1 MKRSK
6 ELITKNH
13 NQEEISILRCWKC
26 RKCIAGSGCFME
38 CLEHQVT
45 KDRHDSADDQNI
57 CHVWHMD
64 IEALPEWIHCLIQK
78 AQWTVGKLNCPFCGA
93 RLGGFNFVSTPK
105 CSCGQLAAVH
115 LSKSRTDYQP
125 TRSGRLMRPSLK
137 YLSHPRVQS
146 GCDKET
152 LLTGGASKNRNHGL
166 LNMAQ
171 NNNGPGRLT
180 EALCLEVRST
190 YFKMKNEKL
199 LFKASDPKYQL
210 FVPQLVT
217 GRCTTRAFHRKSHSL
232 DLNISEKLTLL
243 PTLYEIHSKTT
254 VYPRLNETQ
263 PVDLSGLPLESS
275 KNNRSFQISS
285 SFDPN
290 MLLQRFS
297 VAPRETQ
304 TQRGGEFQCGLEAS
318 AVYSGHASSN
328 NLTFLMDMPS
338 AGRSTLEAP
347 DQEEHLSPL
356 DFLHSGSFSLG
367 AINQRLSKRE
377 KSKLKNLRRKQRRH
391 ERWLQKQTLDNEMS
405 TDDDNEYAEEKES
418 YICAVCLDVYF
429 NPYMCYPCHHIFCE
443 PCLRTLAKD
452 NPASTPCP
460 LCRTII
466 SRVFFQTELNN
477 ATKTFFTKEYL
488 KRKQSFQK
496 SSSAKW
502 PLPSRRKAFHL
513 FGGVLLHIIL
523 SFRTQDDRAASIWYT
538 AGCGGGKETAAASQ
552 TDKCSTQKQHTAFSL
567 DSRFRLS
574 SLVAMPKGQG
584 SANKPG
590 FHRRAA
596 PVTRRQFPHG
606 AHRMD
611 YLHFED
617 DSRGWWFDMDMVII
631 YIYSV
636 NWVIGFIVF
645 CFLCYFFFPF

>member
-1 MKRSK
+1 MTGKHNFPTAPRDGRRRRCSPGCAGSGRGAAHASLGPEPAEEMKRSK

-13 NQEEISILRCWKC
+13 NQEDISILRCWKC
-26 RKCIAGSGCFME
+26 RKCIASSGCFVE
-38 CLEHQVT
+38 YLENQVT
-45 KDRHDSADDQNI
+45 KNTNDSADDENI
-57 CHVWHMD
+57 CHVWHMN

-146 GCDKET
+146 GGDKET
-152 LLTGGASKNRNHGL
+152 LLTGGACRNRNHRF
-166 LNMAQ
+166 LNMGP
-171 NNNGPGRLT
+171 NNSGPGRLT

-217 GRCTTRAFHRKSHSL
+217 TRCAPRAFHRKSHSL
-232 DLNISEKLTLL
+232 DLSISEKLTLL

-254 VYPRLNETQ
+254 VYPGLNETQ
-263 PVDLSGLPLESS
+263 PIDLPSLPLESN
-275 KNNRSFQISS
+275 KNNCSFQISS

-290 MLLQRFS
+290 MLLQRYS

-304 TQRGGEFQCGLEAS
+304 TQRGGEFQHGLEAS
-318 AVYSGHASSN
+318 AVYSGHASPNS
-328 NLTFLMDMPS
+328 LTFLMDLPA
-338 AGRSTLEAP
+338 AGRSTLEAA
-347 DQEEHLSPL
+347 DQDEHLSPL
-356 DFLHSGSFSLG
+356 NFLHSGSFSLG

-391 ERWLQKQTLDNEMS
+391 ERWLQKQGKCPGVRLLDCMTLDNEMS

-460 LCRTII
+460 LCRTVI
-466 SRVFFQTELNN
+466 SRVFFQT
-477 ATKTFFTKEYL
+477 
-488 KRKQSFQK
+488 
-496 SSSAKW
+496 
-502 PLPSRRKAFHL
+502 
-513 FGGVLLHIIL
+513 
-523 SFRTQDDRAASIWYT
+523 
-538 AGCGGGKETAAASQ
+538 
-552 TDKCSTQKQHTAFSL
+552 
-567 DSRFRLS
+567 
-574 SLVAMPKGQG
+574 
-584 SANKPG
+584 G

>member
-6 ELITKNH
+6 ESITENH
-13 NQEEISILRCWKC
+13 NEEEISILHCWKC
-26 RKCIAGSGCFME
+26 RKCIASSDYLMNYSE
-38 CLEHQVT
+38 NQT
-45 KDRHDSADDQNI
+45 IKDRRAYVDTQDL
-57 CHVWHMD
+57 CHVWHMNL
-64 IEALPEWIHCLIQK
+64 EALPEWISCLIQK
-78 AQWTVGKLNCPFCGA
+78 AQWTFGKLNCPFCGA
-93 RLGGFNFVSTPK
+93 HLGGFNFVSTPK
-105 CSCGQLAAVH
+105 CSCGQLAVVY
-115 LSKSRTDYQP
+115 LSKSRTDYQA
-125 TRSGRLMRPSLK
+125 TQADRLMRPSLK
-137 YLSHPRVQS
+137 YLSHSRIQS
-146 GCDKET
+146 GCSKET
-152 LLTGGASKNRNHGL
+152 LLTGGGSKNRNHRL

-171 NNNGPGRLT
+171 NNNGLGRLT

-190 YFKMKNEKL
+190 YFQMKNEKL
-199 LFKASDPKYQL
+199 LFKTPDSKYQL
-210 FVPQLVT
+210 FVPQIVS

-232 DLNISEKLTLL
+232 DLNINEKLTLL
-243 PTLYEIHSKTT
+243 PTFYEIHSKTT
-254 VYPRLNETQ
+254 AYTRLSETQ
-263 PVDLSGLPLESS
+263 PVGLSDLPLQSS
-275 KNNRSFQISS
+275 KNSCSFQNPS
-285 SFDPN
+285 SFDTDL
-290 MLLQRFS
+290 LLQRFS

-304 TQRGGEFQCGLEAS
+304 TQRGREFQCGLEAS
-318 AVYSGHASSN
+318 SAYSDHTNSN
-328 NLTFLMDMPS
+328 NLTLLMDLPS
-338 AGRSTLEAP
+338 AGRSMLEAS

-356 DFLHSGSFSLG
+356 DFLHSASKFSLG
-367 AINQRLSKRE
+367 NINQRLNKRE
-377 KSKLKNLRRKQRRH
+377 RSKLRNLRRKQRRH
-391 ERWLQKQTLDNEMS
+391 ERWLQNQGKCLGVELLDHMNLNDEMS
-405 TDDDNEYAEEKES
+405 TDDDDEYAEEKDS

-452 NPASTPCP
+452 NPANTPCP

-488 KRKQSFQK
+488 KIKQSFQK

-502 PLPSRRKAFHL
+502 PLPSCRKAFHL
-513 FGGVLLHIIL
+513 FG
-523 SFRTQDDRAASIWYT
+523 
-538 AGCGGGKETAAASQ
+538 
-552 TDKCSTQKQHTAFSL
+552 
-567 DSRFRLS
+567 
-574 SLVAMPKGQG
+574 
-584 SANKPG
+584 G

>member
-6 ELITKNH
+6 EVITKSCNK
-13 NQEEISILRCWKC
+13 EEINILHCWKC
-26 RKCIAGSGCFME
+26 RKCIATSGCFMKY
-38 CLEHQVT
+38 LENQVL
-45 KDRHDSADDQNI
+45 KDGHGSAYDQNT
-57 CHVWHMD
+57 CHVWHMN
-64 IEALPEWIHCLIQK
+64 IEALPEWISCLIQK

-105 CSCGQLAAVH
+105 CSCGLRTAVH
-115 LSKSRTDYQP
+115 LSKSRTDCQP
-125 TRSGRLMRPSLK
+125 AQAGRLMRPSLK

-146 GCDKET
+146 GRDTET
-152 LLTGGASKNRNHGL
+152 QLTGGAFKNRSHRL

-171 NNNGPGRLT
+171 NNNGSGRLT

-190 YFKMKNEKL
+190 YFQMKKEKL
-199 LFKASDPKYQL
+199 LFKASNPKYQL
-210 FVPQLVT
+210 FVPQLVP
-217 GRCTTRAFHRKSHSL
+217 GRCTRRAFHRKSHSL

-254 VYPRLNETQ
+254 AHSRLNETQ
-263 PVDLSGLPLESS
+263 PVDLSDLPLEST
-275 KNNRSFQISS
+275 KNSCSFQISS

-290 MLLQRFS
+290 RLLQRIS
-297 VAPRETQ
+297 VVPHETQ
-304 TQRGGEFQCGLEAS
+304 TQRGEFQCGLEAS
-318 AVYSGHASSN
+318 AVYSDHAGSDS
-328 NLTFLMDMPS
+328 LAFLMDLPS
-338 AGRSTLEAP
+338 AGRSTLEASN
-347 DQEEHLSPL
+347 QEEHRSAL
-356 DFLHSGSFSLG
+356 DFLRSGSFSLG

-377 KSKLKNLRRKQRRH
+377 RTKLKNLRRKQRRH
-391 ERWLQKQTLDNEMS
+391 ERWLQKQGKYSGVGLLNHMTLTNDMS
-405 TDDDNEYAEEKES
+405 TDDENEYVEEKES

-488 KRKQSFQK
+488 KIKQSFQK

-502 PLPSRRKAFHL
+502 PLPSCRKKAFRL
-513 FGGVLLHIIL
+513 FGG
-523 SFRTQDDRAASIWYT
+523 
-538 AGCGGGKETAAASQ
+538 
-552 TDKCSTQKQHTAFSL
+552 
-567 DSRFRLS
+567 
-574 SLVAMPKGQG
+574 
-584 SANKPG
+584 
-590 FHRRAA
+590 FHRHAA

>member
-1 MKRSK
+1 MKRSEK
-6 ELITKNH
+6 LITKNH
-13 NQEEISILRCWKC
+13 NQEDINILCCWKC
-26 RKCIAGSGCFME
+26 RKCIPSSGCFMKY
-38 CLEHQVT
+38 LENQVS
-45 KDRHDSADDQNI
+45 KDQYDSANGQNI
-57 CHVWHMD
+57 CHVWHMNA
-64 IEALPEWIHCLIQK
+64 ETLPEWVNCIIQK
-78 AQWTVGKLNCPFCGA
+78 AQWTVRKLNCPFCGA

-115 LSKSRTDYQP
+115 LSKCRTDYQP
-125 TRSGRLMRPSLK
+125 TRADQLMRPSLK

-152 LLTGGASKNRNHGL
+152 LLTGGVSKNRNHRL

-171 NNNGPGRLT
+171 NNSGPGRLT
-180 EALCLEVRST
+180 EALCLEVQST
-190 YFKMKNEKL
+190 YFEMKNGNL
-199 LFKASDPKYQL
+199 LFKASDPKYQP
-210 FVPQLVT
+210 FFPQPVS
-217 GRCTTRAFHRKSHSL
+217 GRCTTRALHRKSHSL

-243 PTLYEIHSKTT
+243 PTLYEIHSKTAA
-254 VYPRLNETQ
+254 YPRLNETQ
-263 PVDLSGLPLESS
+263 PIHLSGLPLESS
-275 KNNRSFQISS
+275 KNTCSFHIPS

-290 MLLQRFS
+290 MLLQKFS
-297 VAPRETQ
+297 VAPCDTQ

-318 AVYSGHASSN
+318 AVYSDHASSN
-328 NLTFLMDMPS
+328 NLTFLMDLPS
-338 AGRSTLEAP
+338 AGRSMLEATSL
-347 DQEEHLSPL
+347 DQEEHPSPL
-356 DFLHSGSFSLG
+356 DLLHSGNFSLG
-367 AINQRLSKRE
+367 AINQRLNKRE
-377 KSKLKNLRRKQRRH
+377 RSKLNLRRKHQRH
-391 ERWLQKQTLDNEMS
+391 ERWLQKQGKYPGVRLLDRMTLNNEMS
-405 TDDDNEYAEEKES
+405 TDDDNEYVEEKES

-488 KRKQSFQK
+488 KIKQSFQK

-502 PLPSRRKAFHL
+502 PLPSCRKAFHL
-513 FGGVLLHIIL
+513 FG
-523 SFRTQDDRAASIWYT
+523 
-538 AGCGGGKETAAASQ
+538 
-552 TDKCSTQKQHTAFSL
+552 
-567 DSRFRLS
+567 
-574 SLVAMPKGQG
+574 
-584 SANKPG
+584 G

-596 PVTRRQFPHG
+596 PVTRQFPHG

>member
-1 MKRSK
+1 MSYLISSYHEKVCLLFKTLILQMKRSE
-6 ELITKNH
+6 ELVTKNY
-13 NQEEISILRCWKC
+13 NQEDISILRCWKC
-26 RKCIAGSGCFME
+26 RKCVASSDCFMKY
-38 CLEHQVT
+38 LENQVV

-57 CHVWHMD
+57 CHVWHMN
-64 IEALPEWIHCLIQK
+64 IEVLPEWINCLIQK

-93 RLGGFNFVSTPK
+93 RLGGFNFVNTPK

-125 TRSGRLMRPSLK
+125 TRAGQLMRPSLK

-152 LLTGGASKNRNHGL
+152 LLTGGASKNRNHSL

-180 EALCLEVRST
+180 EALCLEVRSMC
-190 YFKMKNEKL
+190 FEMKNEKL
-199 LFKASDPKYQL
+199 LFKGSDPKYQL

-232 DLNISEKLTLL
+232 DLNITEKLSLL
-243 PTLYEIHSKTT
+243 PTFYEIHSKTT
-254 VYPRLNETQ
+254 AYPRLNETQ
-263 PVDLSGLPLESS
+263 PIDLSGLPLEAN
-275 KNNRSFQISS
+275 KNSCSFQTSS

-297 VAPRETQ
+297 VAPHETQ

-318 AVYSGHASSN
+318 ALYSDHASSS
-328 NLTFLMDMPS
+328 NLTFLMDLPS
-338 AGRSTLEAP
+338 ADRSMLEAS
-347 DQEEHLSPL
+347 DQEEHLSHL
-356 DFLHSGSFSLG
+356 DFVGSGSFSLG
-367 AINQRLSKRE
+367 AINQRLNKRE
-377 KSKLKNLRRKQRRH
+377 RSKFKNLRRKQRRH
-391 ERWLQKQTLDNEMS
+391 ERWLQKQTLNNEMS
-405 TDDDNEYAEEKES
+405 TDDDNECIEEKES

-488 KRKQSFQK
+488 KIKQSFQK
-496 SSSAKW
+496 SSCAKW
-502 PLPSRRKAFHL
+502 PLPSCRKALHL
-513 FGGVLLHIIL
+513 FGG
-523 SFRTQDDRAASIWYT
+523 
-538 AGCGGGKETAAASQ
+538 
-552 TDKCSTQKQHTAFSL
+552 
-567 DSRFRLS
+567 
-574 SLVAMPKGQG
+574 
-584 SANKPG
+584 
-590 FHRRAA
+590 FHRHAA

>member
-1 MKRSK
+1 MKKSE

-26 RKCIAGSGCFME
+26 RKCIANSDCFMNY
-38 CLEHQVT
+38 LENQVI
-45 KDRHDSADDQNI
+45 KGRHDSVDAESI
-57 CHVWHMD
+57 CHVWHMN
-64 IEALPEWIHCLIQK
+64 IEALPEWINCLIQK

-125 TRSGRLMRPSLK
+125 TEAGRLMRPSLK

-152 LLTGGASKNRNHGL
+152 LLTGGGSKSRNYRL

-171 NNNGPGRLT
+171 NNNGLGRLT

-190 YFKMKNEKL
+190 YFEMKNEKL
-199 LFKASDPKYQL
+199 LFKTSDPKYQL
-210 FVPQLVT
+210 FVPQLMS
-217 GRCTTRAFHRKSHSL
+217 GRCTARAFHRKSHSL
-232 DLNISEKLTLL
+232 DLNINEKLTLL
-243 PTLYEIHSKTT
+243 PTLYEIRSKTT
-254 VYPRLNETQ
+254 AYPRLNETR
-263 PVDLSGLPLESS
+263 PVALAGLPLQSS
-275 KNNRSFQISS
+275 KNSLSFQNPS
-285 SFDPN
+285 SFDPD

-297 VAPRETQ
+297 VAPCETQ

-318 AVYSGHASSN
+318 SVYSDHTNTN
-328 NLTFLMDMPS
+328 NLSFLMDLPS
-338 AGRSTLEAP
+338 AGRSMLEAS
-347 DQEEHLSPL
+347 DQEEHLSAL
-356 DFLHSGSFSLG
+356 DFLRSASFSLG
-367 AINQRLSKRE
+367 TINQRLNKRE
-377 KSKLKNLRRKQRRH
+377 RSKLRNLRRKQRRH
-391 ERWLQKQTLDNEMS
+391 ERWLQKQTLNNEMS
-405 TDDDNEYAEEKES
+405 TDDDNEYAEEKDS

-452 NPASTPCP
+452 NPANTPCP

-477 ATKTFFTKEYL
+477 ATKKFFTKEYL
-488 KRKQSFQK
+488 KIKQSFQK

-502 PLPSRRKAFHL
+502 PLPSCRKAFHL
-513 FGGVLLHIIL
+513 FG
-523 SFRTQDDRAASIWYT
+523 
-538 AGCGGGKETAAASQ
+538 
-552 TDKCSTQKQHTAFSL
+552 
-567 DSRFRLS
+567 
-574 SLVAMPKGQG
+574 
-584 SANKPG
+584 G

>member
-1 MKRSK
+1 MKRSE
-6 ELITKNH
+6 ELITRNH
-13 NQEEISILRCWKC
+13 NQEDLSFLRCWKC
-26 RKCIAGSGCFME
+26 RKCIASSGCFMKH
-38 CLEHQVT
+38 LEDQIFT
-45 KDRHDSADDQNI
+45 DRHHSADDQSI

-64 IEALPEWIHCLIQK
+64 IEALPEWINCLIQK

-115 LSKSRTDYQP
+115 LSKSWTDYQP
-125 TRSGRLMRPSLK
+125 TRAGRLMRPSLK

-152 LLTGGASKNRNHGL
+152 LLTGGASRNRNHGF

-190 YFKMKNEKL
+190 YFQMKNERL

-243 PTLYEIHSKTT
+243 PTFYKIHSKTT
-254 VYPRLNETQ
+254 ACPRLKETQ
-263 PVDLSGLPLESS
+263 PIHLSGLPVESS
-275 KNNRSFQISS
+275 KNNCSFQISS
-285 SFDPN
+285 NFDPS

-318 AVYSGHASSN
+318 AGYSDHASSN
-328 NLTFLMDMPS
+328 NLTFLMDLPS
-338 AGRSTLEAP
+338 AGRSVLEAP

-356 DFLHSGSFSLG
+356 DFLRSGSFSLG

-377 KSKLKNLRRKQRRH
+377 RSKLKNLRRKQRRH
-391 ERWLQKQTLDNEMS
+391 ERWLQKQGKYSGVRILGHMTLNNEMS

-477 ATKTFFTKEYL
+477 ATKTFFPKEYL
-488 KRKQSFQK
+488 KIKQSFQK

-502 PLPSRRKAFHL
+502 PLPSCRKAFHL
-513 FGGVLLHIIL
+513 FGG
-523 SFRTQDDRAASIWYT
+523 
-538 AGCGGGKETAAASQ
+538 
-552 TDKCSTQKQHTAFSL
+552 
-567 DSRFRLS
+567 
-574 SLVAMPKGQG
+574 
-584 SANKPG
+584 
-590 FHRRAA
+590 FHRHAA

>member
-1 MKRSK
+1 MKITKKYYLISVWMTYQMKRSG
-6 ELITKNH
+6 ELTSKSH

-26 RKCIAGSGCFME
+26 RKCIASSGCFINYLDNE
-38 CLEHQVT
+38 VV
-45 KDRHDSADDQNI
+45 KDRHDSVDAENI
-57 CHVWHMD
+57 CHVWHMN
-64 IEALPEWIHCLIQK
+64 IEALPEWISCLIQK

-115 LSKSRTDYQP
+115 LSKSRTDHQP
-125 TRSGRLMRPSLK
+125 TQASGLMRPSLK
-137 YLSHPRVQS
+137 YMSHPGVQS

-152 LLTGGASKNRNHGL
+152 LLTGSGSQNRNHRL

-171 NNNGPGRLT
+171 NNNGLGRLT

-190 YFKMKNEKL
+190 YFEMKNEKW
-199 LFKASDPKYQL
+199 LFKTLDPKYQL

-243 PTLYEIHSKTT
+243 PTLYEIHSKITA
-254 VYPRLNETQ
+254 YPRLNETQ
-263 PVDLSGLPLESS
+263 PTDLSGLPSQSS
-275 KNNRSFQISS
+275 KNSCSFHNPS

-297 VAPRETQ
+297 VAPCETQ
-304 TQRGGEFQCGLEAS
+304 TQRGEFQCGLEAS
-318 AVYSGHASSN
+318 SVYSNHANTS
-328 NLTFLMDMPS
+328 NLTFLMDLPS
-338 AGRSTLEAP
+338 AGRSMLEAS
-347 DQEEHLSPL
+347 DQEDHLSPL
-356 DFLHSGSFSLG
+356 DFLHSASFSLG
-367 AINQRLSKRE
+367 TINQTLNKRE
-377 KSKLKNLRRKQRRH
+377 RNKLRNLRRKQRRH
-391 ERWLQKQTLDNEMS
+391 ERWLQTQGKHSGVGLLDHMTLNNEMS
-405 TDDDNEYAEEKES
+405 TDDDNEYAEEKDS

-477 ATKTFFTKEYL
+477 ATKTFFAKEYL
-488 KRKQSFQK
+488 KIKQSFQK

-502 PLPSRRKAFHL
+502 PLPSCKKRFHL
-513 FGGVLLHIIL
+513 FG
-523 SFRTQDDRAASIWYT
+523 
-538 AGCGGGKETAAASQ
+538 
-552 TDKCSTQKQHTAFSL
+552 
-567 DSRFRLS
+567 
-574 SLVAMPKGQG
+574 
-584 SANKPG
+584 G

>member
-1 MKRSK
+1 MKRI
-6 ELITKNH
+6 EDLITRNH
-13 NQEEISILRCWKC
+13 NQEEITVLCCWKC
-26 RKCIAGSGCFME
+26 RKCIASSDCFMKY
-38 CLEHQVT
+38 LENQIS
-45 KDRHDSADDQNI
+45 KDRLDPADAQSI
-57 CHVWHMD
+57 CHVWHMN
-64 IEALPEWIHCLIQK
+64 IETLPEWISNIIQK
-78 AQWTVGKLNCPFCGA
+78 TQWTVGKLNCPFCGA

-115 LSKSRTDYQP
+115 LSKSRTVYQP
-125 TRSGRLMRPSLK
+125 TRADRLMRPSLK
-137 YLSHPRVQS
+137 YLPHPRVQS

-152 LLTGGASKNRNHGL
+152 LLTGGTSRKRNHRL
-166 LNMAQ
+166 FNMAQ
-171 NNNGPGRLT
+171 NTNGPGRLT

-190 YFKMKNEKL
+190 YFAMKNEKL
-199 LFKASDPKYQL
+199 LFQSSDPKYQF

-217 GRCTTRAFHRKSHSL
+217 GRCTARAFHRKSHSL
-232 DLNISEKLTLL
+232 DLSISENLTLL

-254 VYPRLNETQ
+254 AYSRLNETQ
-263 PVDLSGLPLESS
+263 PIKLSGLHLDNS
-275 KNNRSFQISS
+275 KNSCSFKNPSN
-285 SFDPN
+285 FDPN
-290 MLLQRFS
+290 MILQRFS
-297 VAPRETQ
+297 VAPHETQ
-304 TQRGGEFQCGLEAS
+304 TQRRGEFQCNLESS
-318 AVYSGHASSN
+318 AVFSDHASSN
-328 NLTFLMDMPS
+328 NLTFLMDLPS
-338 AGRSTLEAP
+338 AGRSMLEAS

-356 DFLHSGSFSLG
+356 DFLSSASFPLG
-367 AINQRLSKRE
+367 AINQRLNKRE
-377 KSKLKNLRRKQRRH
+377 RSKLKNLQRKQQRR
-391 ERWLQKQTLDNEMS
+391 ERWLQKQGKYPGVGLLDHMTLNNEMS
-405 TDDDNEYAEEKES
+405 TNDDSEEKES

-488 KRKQSFQK
+488 KIKQSFQK

-502 PLPSRRKAFHL
+502 PLPNCRKAFHL
-513 FGGVLLHIIL
+513 FGG
-523 SFRTQDDRAASIWYT
+523 
-538 AGCGGGKETAAASQ
+538 
-552 TDKCSTQKQHTAFSL
+552 
-567 DSRFRLS
+567 
-574 SLVAMPKGQG
+574 
-584 SANKPG
+584 
-590 FHRRAA
+590 FHRHAA

-636 NWVIGFIVF
+636 NWIIGFIVF

>member
-6 ELITKNH
+6 EVITENH
-13 NQEEISILRCWKC
+13 NQEEINVLRCWKC
-26 RKCIAGSGCFME
+26 RKCIARSGCFMNY
-38 CLEHQVT
+38 LENQVT
-45 KDRHDSADDQNI
+45 KKKEDSADDQNT
-57 CHVWHMD
+57 CRVWHMN
-64 IEALPEWIHCLIQK
+64 IEALPEWIDRLLQK
-78 AQWTVGKLNCPFCGA
+78 ARWTVGKLNCPFCGA

-105 CSCGQLAAVH
+105 CSCGQRAAVH

-125 TRSGRLMRPSLK
+125 AQAGRLMRPSPK
-137 YLSHPRVQS
+137 YLSHPRVRS
-146 GCDKET
+146 GGDSEA
-152 LLTGGASKNRNHGL
+152 LLTGGAFKNRNRRL

-171 NNNGPGRLT
+171 KNNGSGRLT

-190 YFKMKNEKL
+190 CVQMKKEKL
-199 LFKASDPKYQL
+199 LFKASDSKYQL

-217 GRCTTRAFHRKSHSL
+217 GRCTRRASHRKSQSL
-232 DLNISEKLTLL
+232 DLSISEKLTLL
-243 PTLYEIHSKTT
+243 PTFYEIHSKTT
-254 VYPRLNETQ
+254 ACARLNETQ
-263 PVDLSGLPLESS
+263 PEDLLDLPLESS
-275 KNNRSFQISS
+275 KNSCSFHIAS

-290 MLLQRFS
+290 MLLPRFS
-297 VAPRETQ
+297 AAPRETQ
-304 TQRGGEFQCGLEAS
+304 TQRGGEFQSGLGAS
-318 AVYSGHASSN
+318 AVCPDHASSN
-328 NLTFLMDMPS
+328 GLAFLMDLPS
-338 AGRSTLEAP
+338 AGRRTLEAS

-356 DFLHSGSFSLG
+356 DFLRSGSFPLG
-367 AINQRLSKRE
+367 AIHQRLSKRE
-377 KSKLKNLRRKQRRH
+377 RSKLKNLRRKQRRH
-391 ERWLQKQTLDNEMS
+391 ERWLQKQTLTNDMN
-405 TDDDNEYAEEKES
+405 TDDENEYVEEKES

-488 KRKQSFQK
+488 KIKQSFQK

-502 PLPSRRKAFHL
+502 PLPSCRKKAFHL
-513 FGGVLLHIIL
+513 FG
-523 SFRTQDDRAASIWYT
+523 
-538 AGCGGGKETAAASQ
+538 
-552 TDKCSTQKQHTAFSL
+552 
-567 DSRFRLS
+567 
-574 SLVAMPKGQG
+574 
-584 SANKPG
+584 G

-636 NWVIGFIVF
+636 NWIIGFIVF

>member
-1 MKRSK
+1 M
-6 ELITKNH
+6 N
-13 NQEEISILRCWKC
+13 
-26 RKCIAGSGCFME
+26 
-38 CLEHQVT
+38 
-45 KDRHDSADDQNI
+45 
-57 CHVWHMD
+57 
-64 IEALPEWIHCLIQK
+64 IEALPEWISCLIQK

-115 LSKSRTDYQP
+115 LSKSRTDHQP
-125 TRSGRLMRPSLK
+125 TQASGLMRPSLK
-137 YLSHPRVQS
+137 YMSHPGVQS

-152 LLTGGASKNRNHGL
+152 LLTGSGSQNRNHRL

-171 NNNGPGRLT
+171 NNNGLGRLT

-190 YFKMKNEKL
+190 YFEMKNEKW
-199 LFKASDPKYQL
+199 LFKTLDPKYQL

-243 PTLYEIHSKTT
+243 PTLYEIHSKITA
-254 VYPRLNETQ
+254 YPRLNETQ
-263 PVDLSGLPLESS
+263 PTDLSGLPSQSS
-275 KNNRSFQISS
+275 KNSCSFHNPS

-297 VAPRETQ
+297 VAPCETQ
-304 TQRGGEFQCGLEAS
+304 TQRGEFQCGLEAS
-318 AVYSGHASSN
+318 SVYSNHANTS
-328 NLTFLMDMPS
+328 NLTFLMDLPS
-338 AGRSTLEAP
+338 AGRSMLEAS
-347 DQEEHLSPL
+347 DQEDHLSPL
-356 DFLHSGSFSLG
+356 DFLHSASFSLG
-367 AINQRLSKRE
+367 TINQTLNKRE
-377 KSKLKNLRRKQRRH
+377 RNKLRNLRRKQRRH
-391 ERWLQKQTLDNEMS
+391 ERWLQTQGKHSGVGLLDHMTLNNEMS
-405 TDDDNEYAEEKES
+405 TDDDNEYAEEKDS

-477 ATKTFFTKEYL
+477 ATKTFFAKEYL
-488 KRKQSFQK
+488 KIKQSFQK

-502 PLPSRRKAFHL
+502 PLPSCKKRFHL
-513 FGGVLLHIIL
+513 FG
-523 SFRTQDDRAASIWYT
+523 
-538 AGCGGGKETAAASQ
+538 
-552 TDKCSTQKQHTAFSL
+552 
-567 DSRFRLS
+567 
-574 SLVAMPKGQG
+574 
-584 SANKPG
+584 G

>member
-1 MKRSK
+1 M
-6 ELITKNH
+6 L
-13 NQEEISILRCWKC
+13 Q
-26 RKCIAGSGCFME
+26 
-38 CLEHQVT
+38 Q
-45 KDRHDSADDQNI
+45 DRHDSADDQNI

-64 IEALPEWIHCLIQK
+64 TEALPEWIHCLIQK

-125 TRSGRLMRPSLK
+125 TRSGRLMRPLLK

-391 ERWLQKQTLDNEMS
+391 ERWLQKQVIFER
-405 TDDDNEYAEEKES
+405 
-418 YICAVCLDVYF
+418 VY
-429 NPYMCYPCHHIFCE
+429 
-443 PCLRTLAKD
+443 
-452 NPASTPCP
+452 
-460 LCRTII
+460 
-466 SRVFFQTELNN
+466 
-477 ATKTFFTKEYL
+477 
-488 KRKQSFQK
+488 
-496 SSSAKW
+496 
-502 PLPSRRKAFHL
+502 
-513 FGGVLLHIIL
+513 
-523 SFRTQDDRAASIWYT
+523 
-538 AGCGGGKETAAASQ
+538 
-552 TDKCSTQKQHTAFSL
+552 
-567 DSRFRLS
+567 
-574 SLVAMPKGQG
+574 
-584 SANKPG
+584 
-590 FHRRAA
+590 
-596 PVTRRQFPHG
+596 
-606 AHRMD
+606 
-611 YLHFED
+611 
-617 DSRGWWFDMDMVII
+617 
-631 YIYSV
+631 
-636 NWVIGFIVF
+636 
-645 CFLCYFFFPF
+645 

>member
-6 ELITKNH
+6 EVITKNH
-13 NQEEISILRCWKC
+13 NQEEINVLRCWKC
-26 RKCIAGSGCFME
+26 RKCIARSGCFMNY
-38 CLEHQVT
+38 LENQGP
-45 KDRHDSADDQNI
+45 KDSDDSADNQNT
-57 CHVWHMD
+57 CRVWHMN
-64 IEALPEWIHCLIQK
+64 IEALPEWINRLLQK

-105 CSCGQLAAVH
+105 CSCGQRAAVH

-125 TRSGRLMRPSLK
+125 AQAGRLMRPSPK
-137 YLSHPRVQS
+137 HLSHPTARS
-146 GCDKET
+146 GGDSEA
-152 LLTGGASKNRNHGL
+152 LLTGGAFKNRNRRL
-166 LNMAQ
+166 SNMAQ
-171 NNNGPGRLT
+171 KSNGPGRLT

-190 YFKMKNEKL
+190 CVQMKKEKL
-199 LFKASDPKYQL
+199 LFKASDSKYQL

-217 GRCTTRAFHRKSHSL
+217 GRCTRRASHRKSQSW
-232 DLNISEKLTLL
+232 DLSISEKLTLL
-243 PTLYEIHSKTT
+243 PTFYEMHSKTIAC
-254 VYPRLNETQ
+254 PRLNEAQ
-263 PVDLSGLPLESS
+263 PEDLLDLPLESS
-275 KNNRSFQISS
+275 KNSCSFHLSS
-285 SFDPN
+285 SFDSN

-297 VAPRETQ
+297 AAPRETQ
-304 TQRGGEFQCGLEAS
+304 TQRGGEFQSGLGAS
-318 AVYSGHASSN
+318 AVHPDHARPGG
-328 NLTFLMDMPS
+328 LAFLMDLPS
-338 AGRSTLEAP
+338 AGRRTPEASDP
-347 DQEEHLSPL
+347 EERLSPL
-356 DFLHSGSFSLG
+356 DILRSGSFSLG
-367 AINQRLSKRE
+367 AIHQRLSKRE
-377 KSKLKNLRRKQRRH
+377 RSKLKNLRRKQRRH
-391 ERWLQKQTLDNEMS
+391 ERWLQKQTLTNDMN
-405 TDDDNEYAEEKES
+405 TDDEIEYVEEKES

-443 PCLRTLAKD
+443 PCLRTLARD

-488 KRKQSFQK
+488 KIKQSFQK

-502 PLPSRRKAFHL
+502 PLPSCRKKAFHL
-513 FGGVLLHIIL
+513 FG
-523 SFRTQDDRAASIWYT
+523 
-538 AGCGGGKETAAASQ
+538 
-552 TDKCSTQKQHTAFSL
+552 
-567 DSRFRLS
+567 
-574 SLVAMPKGQG
+574 
-584 SANKPG
+584 G

-636 NWVIGFIVF
+636 NWIIGFIVF

>member
-6 ELITKNH
+6 ELITQNH
-13 NQEEISILRCWKC
+13 NQEDISILRCWKC
-26 RKCIAGSGCFME
+26 RKCIANSD
-38 CLEHQVT
+38 CLMNYLENQVL
-45 KDRHDSADDQNI
+45 KDRYDSADDQSI

-64 IEALPEWIHCLIQK
+64 IEALPEWINCLIQK

-115 LSKSRTDYQP
+115 LSKSWTDYQP
-125 TRSGRLMRPSLK
+125 TRAEIMRPSLK

-152 LLTGGASKNRNHGL
+152 LLTGGASRNRNHGV

-171 NNNGPGRLT
+171 NNNGSGRLT

-190 YFKMKNEKL
+190 YFQMKNEKL

-243 PTLYEIHSKTT
+243 PTFYKIHSKTAAC
-254 VYPRLNETQ
+254 PRLNETQ
-263 PVDLSGLPLESS
+263 PIHLSGLPLESS
-275 KNNRSFQISS
+275 KNNCSFQISS
-285 SFDPN
+285 NFDPN
-290 MLLQRFS
+290 MLLLHRFS

-318 AVYSGHASSN
+318 AVYSDHASSN
-328 NLTFLMDMPS
+328 NLTFVMDLPS
-338 AGRSTLEAP
+338 AGRSMLEAS
-347 DQEEHLSPL
+347 DQEEPLSAL
-356 DFLHSGSFSLG
+356 DFLRSGSFSLG

-377 KSKLKNLRRKQRRH
+377 RSKLKNLRRKQRRH
-391 ERWLQKQTLDNEMS
+391 ERWLQKQTLNNEMS
-405 TDDDNEYAEEKES
+405 TDDDNAYAEEKES

-429 NPYMCYPCHHIFCE
+429 SPYMCYPCRHVFCE
-443 PCLRTLAKD
+443 PCLRTLARD

-460 LCRTII
+460 LCRTVI

-477 ATKTFFTKEYL
+477 ATKRFFPKEYL
-488 KRKQSFQK
+488 KIKQSFQK

-502 PLPSRRKAFHL
+502 PLPSCRKAFHL
-513 FGGVLLHIIL
+513 FG
-523 SFRTQDDRAASIWYT
+523 
-538 AGCGGGKETAAASQ
+538 
-552 TDKCSTQKQHTAFSL
+552 
-567 DSRFRLS
+567 
-574 SLVAMPKGQG
+574 
-584 SANKPG
+584 G

>member
-1 MKRSK
+1 MKRSE
-6 ELITKNH
+6 ELVIKNH

-26 RKCIAGSGCFME
+26 RKCIASYGCFME
-38 CLEHQVT
+38 YPENQVI
-45 KDRHDSADDQNI
+45 KDKGDPGDAENI
-57 CHVWHMD
+57 CHVWHMN
-64 IEALPEWIHCLIQK
+64 IEALPEWINCLIQK

-125 TRSGRLMRPSLK
+125 TQAGRLMRPSLK

-146 GCDKET
+146 GRDKET
-152 LLTGGASKNRNHGL
+152 LLTGGGSKIRNHWL

-171 NNNGPGRLT
+171 NNNDPGRLT

-190 YFKMKNEKL
+190 YFEMKNEKL
-199 LFKASDPKYQL
+199 LFKEPEAKFQF

-232 DLNISEKLTLL
+232 DLNISEKLTFI
-243 PTLYEIHSKTT
+243 PPLYEIHSKSTA
-254 VYPRLNETQ
+254 YSGLNETQ
-263 PVDLSGLPLESS
+263 PIDLSGLPLPSS
-275 KNNRSFQISS
+275 KNTCSFQNPS

-290 MLLQRFS
+290 VLVQRFAA
-297 VAPRETQ
+297 APHETQ
-304 TQRGGEFQCGLEAS
+304 TQRGGGFQFGLEAS
-318 AVYSGHASSN
+318 SVYSDHANTN
-328 NLTFLMDMPS
+328 NLTFLMDLPS
-338 AGRSTLEAP
+338 AGRSMLEAS

-356 DFLHSGSFSLG
+356 DFLHSASVSLG
-367 AINQRLSKRE
+367 TINPRLNKKER
-377 KSKLKNLRRKQRRH
+377 SKLKNLRRKQRRH
-391 ERWLQKQTLDNEMS
+391 ERWLQKQGKYPGMGLLDHMTLNNDMN
-405 TDDDNEYAEEKES
+405 TDDDNEYAEEKDS

-488 KRKQSFQK
+488 KIKQSFHK
-496 SSSAKW
+496 SSCAKW
-502 PLPSRRKAFHL
+502 PLPSCRKAFHL
-513 FGGVLLHIIL
+513 FGG
-523 SFRTQDDRAASIWYT
+523 FR
-538 AGCGGGKETAAASQ
+538 
-552 TDKCSTQKQHTAFSL
+552 
-567 DSRFRLS
+567 
-574 SLVAMPKGQG
+574 
-584 SANKPG
+584 
-590 FHRRAA
+590 RRAA

-636 NWVIGFIVF
+636 NWVIGFLVF

>member
-1 MKRSK
+1 MQMKRRK
-6 ELITKNH
+6 DVITKNH
-13 NQEEISILRCWKC
+13 NQEEIDTLRCWKC
-26 RKCIAGSGCFME
+26 RKCIASSGCFMKY
-38 CLEHQVT
+38 LETPVIED
-45 KDRHDSADDQNI
+45 KRGSADDQNT
-57 CHVWHMD
+57 CRVWHMN
-64 IEALPEWIHCLIQK
+64 IGALPEWIDHLIRK

-105 CSCGQLAAVH
+105 CSCGQLTAVH
-115 LSKSRTDYQP
+115 LSKSRTDHQP
-125 TRSGRLMRPSLK
+125 AQAGRLMRPSLK

-146 GCDKET
+146 GCDMET
-152 LLTGGASKNRNHGL
+152 LLTGGAFKNRNLRL

-190 YFKMKNEKL
+190 YFQMKKGKF
-199 LFKASDPKYQL
+199 FKACDPKYQL

-217 GRCTTRAFHRKSHSL
+217 GRCTRRAFHRKSHSL
-232 DLNISEKLTLL
+232 DLSISEKLTCL
-243 PTLYEIHSKTT
+243 PTLYEISSKTT
-254 VYPRLNETQ
+254 VFSRLNETQ
-263 PVDLSGLPLESS
+263 PIDLSGLPLESS
-275 KNNRSFQISS
+275 KNSCSFQISS

-290 MLLQRFS
+290 MLLQRLS
-297 VAPRETQ
+297 VAPSETQ
-304 TQRGGEFQCGLEAS
+304 TQRGREFQCGLEAS
-318 AVYSGHASSN
+318 AAYSDHAHSGS
-328 NLTFLMDMPS
+328 LTFLVDLPS
-338 AGRSTLEAP
+338 AGRSTLEAA
-347 DQEEHLSPL
+347 DREEHRSPVG
-356 DFLHSGSFSLG
+356 FLHTGSFSLG

-377 KSKLKNLRRKQRRH
+377 RSKLKNLRRKQRRH
-391 ERWLQKQTLDNEMS
+391 ERWLQKQGKFPGVRLLTHMTLTNDMS
-405 TDDDNEYAEEKES
+405 TDDENEYVEEKES

-429 NPYMCYPCHHIFCE
+429 NPYMCYPCHHVFCE

-477 ATKTFFTKEYL
+477 ATKTFFPKEYL
-488 KRKQSFQK
+488 KIKQSFQK

-502 PLPSRRKAFHL
+502 PLPSCKKKAFHL
-513 FGGVLLHIIL
+513 FG
-523 SFRTQDDRAASIWYT
+523 
-538 AGCGGGKETAAASQ
+538 
-552 TDKCSTQKQHTAFSL
+552 
-567 DSRFRLS
+567 
-574 SLVAMPKGQG
+574 
-584 SANKPG
+584 G

-636 NWVIGFIVF
+636 NWVIGFIIF

>member
-1 MKRSK
+1 MKRS
-6 ELITKNH
+6 EGLITKTH
-13 NQEEISILRCWKC
+13 NQEEISVLRCWKC
-26 RKCIAGSGCFME
+26 RKSIASSGCLMKY
-38 CLEHQVT
+38 LGSQT
-45 KDRHDSADDQNI
+45 LTDIHDSADETI
-57 CHVWHMD
+57 CPVWHMNV
-64 IEALPEWIHCLIQK
+64 EALPEWINCLIKK

-115 LSKSRTDYQP
+115 LSKRRTDYQL
-125 TRSGRLMRPSLK
+125 TWAGQLMSPSLK
-137 YLSHPRVQS
+137 YLSHPRVQL
-146 GCDKET
+146 GCDKEA
-152 LLTGGASKNRNHGL
+152 LLTVGASRNRNHGL
-166 LNMAQ
+166 LNMAL

-190 YFKMKNEKL
+190 YFEMKNENL

-217 GRCTTRAFHRKSHSL
+217 GKCTTRAFHRKSHSL

-254 VYPRLNETQ
+254 AYPRLNETQ
-263 PVDLSGLPLESS
+263 PIDLSGLPLQSNS
-275 KNNRSFQISS
+275 KNGCSCQISS

-297 VAPRETQ
+297 VAPCETQ
-304 TQRGGEFQCGLEAS
+304 TQRGEFQCGLEAS
-318 AVYSGHASSN
+318 TVYSDHSSSN
-328 NLTFLMDMPS
+328 SLTFLMDLPS
-338 AGRSTLEAP
+338 ASRSMLEAS
-347 DQEEHLSPL
+347 DQEDRLSPL
-356 DFLHSGSFSLG
+356 DFLHSSSFSLG
-367 AINQRLSKRE
+367 AINQRLNKRE
-377 KSKLKNLRRKQRRH
+377 RSKLKNLRRKQRRR
-391 ERWLQKQTLDNEMS
+391 ERWLQKQTLNNEMS

-477 ATKTFFTKEYL
+477 ATKTSFTKEYL
-488 KRKQSFQK
+488 KIKQSFQK

-502 PLPSRRKAFHL
+502 PLPSCRKAFHL
-513 FGGVLLHIIL
+513 FG
-523 SFRTQDDRAASIWYT
+523 
-538 AGCGGGKETAAASQ
+538 
-552 TDKCSTQKQHTAFSL
+552 
-567 DSRFRLS
+567 
-574 SLVAMPKGQG
+574 
-584 SANKPG
+584 G

>member
-1 MKRSK
+1 MMKRS
-6 ELITKNH
+6 EESITKNR
-13 NQEEISILRCWKC
+13 NQKEISILRCWKC
-26 RKCIAGSGCFME
+26 RKCIASSGCFMKYPE
-38 CLEHQVT
+38 NQVNR
-45 KDRHDSADDQNI
+45 DRHDSIDAQNI
-57 CHVWHMD
+57 CHVWHMN
-64 IEALPEWIHCLIQK
+64 IEALPEWINCLIQK
-78 AQWTVGKLNCPFCGA
+78 AEWTVGKLNCPFCGA
-93 RLGGFNFVSTPK
+93 RLGGFDFVSTPK

-125 TRSGRLMRPSLK
+125 TQAGRLMRPSLK
-137 YLSHPRVQS
+137 YLSHPRIQS
-146 GCDKET
+146 SCDKET
-152 LLTGGASKNRNHGL
+152 LLTGGSSKNRNHRL
-166 LNMAQ
+166 LTMAQ
-171 NNNGPGRLT
+171 INNGPGRLT

-190 YFKMKNEKL
+190 YFEMKNEKL
-199 LFKASDPKYQL
+199 LFRASDPKYQL
-210 FVPQLVT
+210 FVPQLAT
-217 GRCTTRAFHRKSHSL
+217 GRYAARAFHRKSHSL

-243 PTLYEIHSKTT
+243 PTLYEMHSKTT
-254 VYPRLNETQ
+254 AFSRLNETQ
-263 PVDLSGLPLESS
+263 PIDLSGLPLPSS
-275 KNNRSFQISS
+275 KNSCSFQNPS

-304 TQRGGEFQCGLEAS
+304 TQRGREFQCGLEAS
-318 AVYSGHASSN
+318 SVYSDHAN
-328 NLTFLMDMPS
+328 TDNLTFLMDLPS
-338 AGRSTLEAP
+338 ATRSMLEASDQEDHLSTL
-347 DQEEHLSPL
+347 Q
-356 DFLHSGSFSLG
+356 FLNSASFSLG
-367 AINQRLSKRE
+367 TINQRLNKRE
-377 KSKLKNLRRKQRRH
+377 RNKLKNLRRKQRRH
-391 ERWLQKQTLDNEMS
+391 ERWLQKQTLNNEMS
-405 TDDDNEYAEEKES
+405 TDDDNEYAEEKDS

-488 KRKQSFQK
+488 KIKQSFQK

-502 PLPSRRKAFHL
+502 PLPNCRKAFHL
-513 FGGVLLHIIL
+513 FG
-523 SFRTQDDRAASIWYT
+523 
-538 AGCGGGKETAAASQ
+538 
-552 TDKCSTQKQHTAFSL
+552 
-567 DSRFRLS
+567 
-574 SLVAMPKGQG
+574 
-584 SANKPG
+584 G

-636 NWVIGFIVF
+636 NWVIGFVVF

>member
-1 MKRSK
+1 MMDEGSPEPRNVGGPQELEKMKRRKDVIS
-6 ELITKNH
+6 KNH
-13 NQEEISILRCWKC
+13 NQEEINTLRCWNC
-26 RKCIAGSGCFME
+26 RKCIASSGCFMK
-38 CLEHQVT
+38 CLENPVIED
-45 KDRHDSADDQNI
+45 KRGSADDQNT
-57 CHVWHMD
+57 CHVWHMN
-64 IEALPEWIHCLIQK
+64 IEALPEWIDRLIRK

-93 RLGGFNFVSTPK
+93 RLGGFNFVRTPK
-105 CSCGQLAAVH
+105 CSCGQHTAVY
-115 LSKSRTDYQP
+115 LSKSRTGRQP
-125 TRSGRLMRPSLK
+125 AQEGRLMRPSLK
-137 YLSHPRVQS
+137 YLSHPTVQS
-146 GCDKET
+146 GCDTER
-152 LLTGGASKNRNHGL
+152 LLTAGAFKNRNLRL

-171 NNNGPGRLT
+171 NNSGPGRLT

-190 YFKMKNEKL
+190 YFQMKKGKF
-199 LFKASDPKYQL
+199 FKASDPKYQL

-217 GRCTTRAFHRKSHSL
+217 GRCTRRAFHRKSHSL
-232 DLNISEKLTLL
+232 DLSISEKVTFL

-254 VYPRLNETQ
+254 AFSRLNETQ
-263 PVDLSGLPLESS
+263 PIDLSGLPLESG
-275 KNNRSFQISS
+275 KNSGSFQISS

-290 MLLQRFS
+290 MLLQRLS
-297 VAPRETQ
+297 VAPREIQ
-304 TQRGGEFQCGLEAS
+304 TQRGKEFQCGLEAS
-318 AVYSGHASSN
+318 AAYSDHAHPSS
-328 NLTFLMDMPS
+328 LTFLVDLPS
-338 AGRSTLEAP
+338 TGRSTLEAT
-347 DQEEHLSPL
+347 DREEHRSPVG
-356 DFLHSGSFSLG
+356 FLRTGSFSLG
-367 AINQRLSKRE
+367 AINQRFSKRE
-377 KSKLKNLRRKQRRH
+377 RSKLKNLRRKQRRH
-391 ERWLQKQTLDNEMS
+391 ERWLQKQTLTNDMS
-405 TDDDNEYAEEKES
+405 TDDENEYVEEKES

-488 KRKQSFQK
+488 KIKQSFQK

-502 PLPSRRKAFHL
+502 PLPSCKKKTFHI
-513 FGGVLLHIIL
+513 FG
-523 SFRTQDDRAASIWYT
+523 
-538 AGCGGGKETAAASQ
+538 
-552 TDKCSTQKQHTAFSL
+552 
-567 DSRFRLS
+567 
-574 SLVAMPKGQG
+574 
-584 SANKPG
+584 G

-636 NWVIGFIVF
+636 NWIIGFIVF

>member
-1 MKRSK
+1 MKRIE

-13 NQEEISILRCWKC
+13 NQEEITSLRCQKC
-26 RKCIAGSGCFME
+26 RKCIASSDCFMKY
-38 CLEHQVT
+38 LENQVS
-45 KDRHDSADDQNI
+45 KDRHDPADAQNI
-57 CHVWHMD
+57 CHVWHMN
-64 IEALPEWIHCLIQK
+64 IEALPEWINCLIQK
-78 AQWTVGKLNCPFCGA
+78 TQWTVGELNCPFCGA
-93 RLGGFNFVSTPK
+93 HLGGFNFVSTPK

-115 LSKSRTDYQP
+115 LSKSRTDYQLA
-125 TRSGRLMRPSLK
+125 RAGRLMRPLPKFS
-137 YLSHPRVQS
+137 SHPRVQS
-146 GCDKET
+146 GRDKDT
-152 LLTGGASKNRNHGL
+152 LLTGGASKKSNHRL

-171 NNNGPGRLT
+171 NNYGPGRLT

-190 YFKMKNEKL
+190 YFEMKNEKL
-199 LFKASDPKYQL
+199 RFKASDPKYQL

-217 GRCTTRAFHRKSHSL
+217 GRCTARAFHRKSHSL
-232 DLNISEKLTLL
+232 DLHISENLPLL

-254 VYPRLNETQ
+254 AYSRLNETQ

-275 KNNRSFQISS
+275 KNSCSFQNPS

-290 MLLQRFS
+290 ILLQRFS
-297 VAPRETQ
+297 VAPCETQ
-304 TQRGGEFQCGLEAS
+304 TQRGGEFQCSLEAS
-318 AVYSGHASSN
+318 AVYSEHANAN
-328 NLTFLMDMPS
+328 NLTFLMDLPS
-338 AGRSTLEAP
+338 AGRSTLEAS

-356 DFLHSGSFSLG
+356 DFLCSASFSLG

-377 KSKLKNLRRKQRRH
+377 RSKLKNLRRKQRQH
-391 ERWLQKQTLDNEMS
+391 ERWLQKQGKYPGVGLLNHMTLNNEMS
-405 TDDDNEYAEEKES
+405 TDDEDEYTEEKES

-429 NPYMCYPCHHIFCE
+429 NPYMCYPCRHIFCE

-460 LCRTII
+460 LCRTVI

-477 ATKTFFTKEYL
+477 ATKTFFAKEYL
-488 KRKQSFQK
+488 KIKQSFQK
-496 SSSAKW
+496 SSTAKW
-502 PLPSRRKAFHL
+502 PLPSCRKAFHL
-513 FGGVLLHIIL
+513 FGG
-523 SFRTQDDRAASIWYT
+523 
-538 AGCGGGKETAAASQ
+538 
-552 TDKCSTQKQHTAFSL
+552 
-567 DSRFRLS
+567 
-574 SLVAMPKGQG
+574 
-584 SANKPG
+584 
-590 FHRRAA
+590 FHRHAA

-636 NWVIGFIVF
+636 NWIIGFIVF